1 MTPIAALSG
10 GERNRVILAKLF
22 TRPANLL
29 VLDEP
34 TNDLDVE
41 TLEAL
46 EERLSDYDGTLL
58 VVSHDRYFLDA
69 IVTSTLVFEPDGH
82 VRRHAGG
89 YSDWLARD
97 RALAVVDEPLAA
109 TRESQG
115 DSRQRPAQRKLSYKL
130 QRELDALPEHIASLE
145 QKLAELRSIVNEPT
159 FYQQPHHN
167 VQQSLGELHDAEREV
182 NAAVDRWAALEQQA
196 AAAARGDAS

>member
-46 EERLSDYDGTLL
+46 EERLADYDGTLL

-69 IVTSTLVFEPDGH
+69 IVTSTLVFEDDGE

-89 YSDWLARD
+89 YSDWLERH
-97 RALAVVDEPLAA
+97 RALAVVDTPADA
-109 TRESQG
+109 SSK
-115 DSRQRPAQRKLSYKL
+115 DSRDTRSRPPARKLSYKL
-130 QRELDALPEHIASLE
+130 QRELDALPDLISRLE
-145 QKLAELRSIVNEPT
+145 RKVAELRGVVNEPA
-159 FYQQPHHN
+159 FFRRPQSE
-167 VQQSLGELHDAEREV
+167 VQESLDALRDAEREV
-182 NAAVDRWAALEQQA
+182 EAAIDRWAELEEQA
-196 AAAARGDAS
+196 ASAGDVG